1 MTSIAELGIRVDSG
15 DAVTAA
21 TDLDKLTDASKKTE
35 ESSKK
40 AGDAWGRSLSKIST
54 NTQQTVRELQ
64 LLNSKQEETARVLI
78 TVGQSIQQSAVAFAS
93 AASAMAAMRAQAEQA
108 NAAQA
113 VTAQTADKTAAAI
126 VKEAGALGEVATKI
140 APAVDALNKIDQA
153 NRKIIEGAARAPAL
167 IDTPVVN
174 AGAQALGKTR
184 VELEKTGATLE
195 KTGIS
200 AKQTAAALR
209 GVPAQF
215 TDIFV
220 SLQGGQAPLTV
231 LLQQGG
237 QLKDMFGG
245 IGPAARA
252 LGGYVAGLITPFT
265 ATAAAVAA
273 VGVAYYKGGEEA
285 REYQKALILTG
296 NAAGSSADSLAG
308 LAARVSATVGTTGA
322 AAAVLAQLAGSGK
335 IAGESLG
342 LVATAALQMRDATGR
357 AVEETIA
364 EFIKIAKDPVE
375 AAKILAEQ
383 YGAVTAGVYAQI
395 TALKEQ
401 GDTVGAA
408 RLLTDSYADTIN
420 SRTKEI
426 TQDLSL
432 IERGWKAVWGWTKQ
446 AGDAALSFGR
456 NASLSEQLASAE
468 SDLAKAEKI
477 MQNPIAAMGASNKRS
492 YEIAKSTVQALKDQI
507 QTQENINRAQGN
519 QAKQQRDAVLAMERV
534 DALTKSS
541 LSNEQKRN
549 KELADYQKD
558 LAKIRAANPND
569 ARLAQDVIDKNIQ
582 NIKDKNKDPATP
594 KGTPNLTA
602 FNDQKNALTAL
613 VASYDNAQKE
623 IEAQQRAGVISQE
636 AYSAQR
642 AVLIRAE
649 KDEVTQ
655 AYEAQISALE
665 ATRDKTST
673 TAAQRIQLDQRIAD
687 ARANMVKAQQTADS
701 ELAVLATN
709 EQGRLTKQAQAVKT
723 YTDALQQQVETLRS
737 QGARDAASLGMGDRA
752 RGLTSQ
758 QNAIDDRFNQQRLEL
773 ANQYGDGSRGM
784 SLDEYNQ
791 KLRALQ
797 TTQQDLR
804 ATVVSNYDAMTAA
817 QGDWTAGA
825 SAAWQNYQDN
835 ALNVAGQMKTAFT
848 SLFDGL
854 TDSVVDWAFG
864 ADESF
869 GDVLVSFGKM
879 ILKMELQA
887 AASSVFS
894 GASGG
899 SGSLLGSIG
908 TSLFSSVAGGSAS
921 LGATQAGYSS
931 NYFPQGRATG
941 GDVAPNTLYQVNE
954 KGPELYSQGGKSFLM
969 TGASGGS
976 VTPLTSGGAGMSA
989 STGGSPIQVSIA
1001 ISGDGGS
1008 QVSSNTAGMEQFGA
1022 EIGKFV
1028 ESKYKQLEAKSLG
1041 AQGNIRKA
1049 INGRA

>member
-21 TDLDKLTDASKKTE
+21 TDLDKLTDAGKKTE
-35 ESSKK
+35 EGSKK

-64 LLNSKQEETARVLI
+64 MLNSKQDETARVLI

-153 NRKIIEGAARAPAL
+153 NRKIIEGAGRAPAL

-195 KTGIS
+195 KTGIF

-252 LGGYVAGLITPFT
+252 MGGYVLGLVNPFT
-265 ATAAAVAA
+265 VAAAAA
-273 VGVAYYKGGEEA
+273 GVLTYAYYTGSEEA
-285 REYQKALILTG
+285 VKFQKALTLSG
-296 NAAGSSADSLAG
+296 NAAGTTSDE
-308 LAARVSATVGTTGA
+308 LAAMAKQVSMTVGTTGA
-322 AAAVLAQLAGSGK
+322 AAEVLATLASSGK
-335 IAGESLG
+335 IAAGSFESI
-342 LVATAALQMRDATGR
+342 TEAALQMERATGR
-357 AVEETIA
+357 AIDETVA
-364 EFIKIAKDPVE
+364 DFVKIAKDPVA
-375 AAKILAEQ
+375 AAKDLNEQ
-383 YGAVTAGVYAQI
+383 YNFLTAGVYAQI
-395 TALKEQ
+395 VALKEQ
-401 GDTVGAA
+401 GNTIGAA
-408 RLLTDSYADTIN
+408 KLLTDTYVDTIKN
-420 SRTKEI
+420 RSGEVTAN
-426 TQDLSL
+426 LS
-432 IERGWKAVWGWTKQ
+432 IWERGWKRLKAEIALTADAVKNVGRDEVLTKQ
-446 AGDAALSFGR
+446 ITLAQQRVAFAQDALKGNPSDTDAKKKLDES
-456 NASLSEQLASAE
+456 NAQLALLTKQR
-468 SDLAKAEKI
+468 D
-477 MQNPIAAMGASNKRS
+477 
-492 YEIAKSTVQALKDQI
+492 
-507 QTQENINRAQGN
+507 TQESLARAQGE
-519 QAKQQRDAVLAMERV
+519 QSKQQRDAISAMERV

-569 ARLAQDVIDKNIQ
+569 ARLAQGVIDKNIQ

-797 TTQQDLR
+797 ATQQDLR

-817 QGDWTAGA
+817 QSDWTAGA

-854 TDSVVDWAFG
+854 TDAAVDWAFG

-899 SGSLLGSIG
+899 SGSLLGTVGSSI
-908 TSLFSSVAGGSAS
+908 FSSYTGGAS
-921 LGATQAGYSS
+921 LGSTQAGYSS
-931 NYFPQGRATG
+931 TYFPQGRATG

-989 STGGSPIQVSIA
+989 SAGSSPIQVSIA
-1001 ISGDGGS
+1001 ITGDGGS

>member
-1 MTSIAELGIRVDSG
+1 M
-15 DAVTAA
+15 
-21 TDLDKLTDASKKTE
+21 
-35 ESSKK
+35 
-40 AGDAWGRSLSKIST
+40 
-54 NTQQTVRELQ
+54 
-64 LLNSKQEETARVLI
+64 
-78 TVGQSIQQSAVAFAS
+78 
-93 AASAMAAMRAQAEQA
+93 
-108 NAAQA
+108 
-113 VTAQTADKTAAAI
+113 
-126 VKEAGALGEVATKI
+126 
-140 APAVDALNKIDQA
+140 
-153 NRKIIEGAARAPAL
+153 
-167 IDTPVVN
+167 
-174 AGAQALGKTR
+174 
-184 VELEKTGATLE
+184 
-195 KTGIS
+195 S
-200 AKQTAAALR
+200 AKAMQAALR

-252 LGGYVAGLITPFT
+252 LGGYVASLVNPFT
-265 ATAAAVAA
+265 IAAAAA
-273 VGVAYYKGGEEA
+273 GGLALAYYKGSQEA
-285 REYQKALILTG
+285 DEYNKAIIFTG
-296 NAAGSSADSLAG
+296 NSAGTSAAQLAN
-308 LAARVSATVGTTGA
+308 LATQVGGTVGTTGA
-322 AAAVLAQLAGSGK
+322 AAEVLAKLAANGK
-335 IAGESLG
+335 IASGSFGEIT
-342 LVATAALQMRDATGR
+342 TAALEMEKATGR
-357 AVEETIA
+357 AIDETVA
-364 EFIKIAKDPVE
+364 DFSKIADDPVA
-375 AAKILAEQ
+375 AAKSLSEQ
-383 YGAVTAGVYAQI
+383 YGFLTASVYAQI
-395 TALKEQ
+395 VALKEQ
-401 GDTVGAA
+401 GDTIGAA
-408 RLLTDSYADTIN
+408 DLLTETYAQTIATRAGEVTANLGDIEAAWKAIKSAAAEALDATLNVGRPQSIDAQIANYQKIIDGRKGGGLASFFSDLGPDSDSTKFLEGQIKLLQQ
-420 SRTKEI
+420 SKKEI
-426 TQDLSL
+426 EDT
-432 IERGWKAVWGWTKQ
+432 
-446 AGDAALSFGR
+446 
-456 NASLSEQLASAE
+456 
-468 SDLAKAEKI
+468 AKAE
-477 MQNPIAAMGASNKRS
+477 GAR
-492 YEIAKSTVQALKDQI
+492 AKL
-507 QTQENINRAQGN
+507 
-519 QAKQQRDAVLAMERV
+519 QRDAISAMERV

-541 LSNEQKRN
+541 LSNEQKRT

-602 FNDQKNALTAL
+602 FNDEKNALTAL

-687 ARANMVKAQQTADS
+687 AQANMVKARQTADS

-797 TTQQDLR
+797 ATQQDLR

-825 SAAWQNYQDN
+825 TAAWQNYQDN

-854 TDSVVDWAFG
+854 TDAAVDWAFG

-908 TSLFSSVAGGSAS
+908 TSIFSSLAGGSAS

-931 NYFPQGRATG
+931 DFFPQGRRATG
-941 GDVAPNTLYQVNE
+941 GDVAPNTLYEVNE

-989 STGGSPIQVSIA
+989 SAGGSPIQVSIA
-1001 ISGDGGS
+1001 ITGDGGS

>member
-21 TDLDKLTDASKKTE
+21 TDLDKLTDAGKKTE
-35 ESSKK
+35 EGSKK

-64 LLNSKQEETARVLI
+64 LLNSKQDETARVLI

-126 VKEAGALGEVATKI
+126 VKEAGAFGEAATKI

-153 NRKIIEGAARAPAL
+153 NRKIIEGAGRAPAL

-184 VELEKTGATLE
+184 VELEKTGTTLD
-195 KTGIS
+195 KTGMS
-200 AKQTAAALR
+200 AKATAAALR

-265 ATAAAVAA
+265 AAAAAAAA
-273 VGVAYYKGGEEA
+273 VGVAYYKGGQEA
-285 REYQKALILTG
+285 QEYEKALILTG

-308 LAARVSATVGTTGA
+308 LASQVSATIGTTGA
-322 AAAVLAQLAGSGK
+322 AADVLAQLAGSGK
-335 IAGESLG
+335 IAGESFG

-357 AVEETIA
+357 AVEETIS

-375 AAKILAEQ
+375 AAKTLSEQ

-408 RLLTDSYADTIN
+408 RVLTESYADTIN
-420 SRTKEI
+420 TRTKEI
-426 TQDLSL
+426 TENLSL
-432 IERGWKAVWGWTKQ
+432 IEHGWKAVWGWTKQ

-477 MQNPIAAMGASNKRS
+477 MRNPIAAMGAANKSS

-507 QTQENINRAQGN
+507 QTQENIDKAQGN
-519 QAKQQRDAVLAMERV
+519 YNARQRQSVLSQETLNGQLRASATNAEKLQIRLKEIDKLASDSASGDGGRVYTTAELNQLRDAARKQFT
-534 DALTKSS
+534 DKPGAAKS
-541 LSNEQKRN
+541 
-549 KELADYQKD
+549 
-558 LAKIRAANPND
+558 
-569 ARLAQDVIDKNIQ
+569 V
-582 NIKDKNKDPATP
+582 
-594 KGTPNLTA
+594 NLTA
-602 FNDQKNALTAL
+602 FNDEKNALTTL

-642 AVLIRAE
+642 SVLIRAE

-723 YTDALQQQVETLRS
+723 YTDALQQQVETLRR

-784 SLDEYNQ
+784 SLDEYTQ

-854 TDSVVDWAFG
+854 TDAAVDWAFG

-899 SGSLLGSIG
+899 AGSLLGSIG
-908 TSLFSSVAGGSAS
+908 TSLFSSLAGGSGS
-921 LGATQAGYSS
+921 LGATQAGYSPS
-931 NYFPQGRATG
+931 YFPQGRATG

-954 KGPELYSQGGKSFLM
+954 NGPELYSQGGKSFLM
-969 TGASGGS
+969 TGANGGS
-976 VTPLTSGGAGMSA
+976 VTPLTSGGVGMSA
-989 STGGSPIQVSIA
+989 SAGGSPIQVSIA
-1001 ISGDGGS
+1001 ITGDGNS
-1008 QVSSNTAGMEQFGA
+1008 QVSSNTSGMEQFGA
-1022 EIGKFV
+1022 EIGRFV

>member
-15 DAVTAA
+15 EAADAAA
-21 TDLDKLTDASKKTE
+21 DLDKLTTAGTKAEKATAGVSSQSTKTE
-35 ESSKK
+35 KSLDELAAK
-40 AGDAWGRSLSKIST
+40 AR
-54 NTQQTVRELQ
+54 
-64 LLNSKQEETARVLI
+64 
-78 TVGQSIQQSAVAFAS
+78 
-93 AASAMAAMRAQAEQA
+93 QAE
-108 NAAQA
+108 AA
-113 VTAQTADKTAAAI
+113 TAGFTKQTDAA
-126 VKEAGALGEVATKI
+126 GM
-140 APAVDALNKIDQA
+140 
-153 NRKIIEGAARAPAL
+153 
-167 IDTPVVN
+167 
-174 AGAQALGKTR
+174 
-184 VELEKTGATLE
+184 
-195 KTGIS
+195 S
-200 AKQTAAALR
+200 AKATAAALR

-245 IGPAARA
+245 VLPAARA
-252 LGGYVAGLITPFT
+252 LGGYVLSLVTPFT
-265 ATAAAVAA
+265 AAAAAVAA
-273 VGVAYYKGGEEA
+273 LGVTYYRGSQEA
-285 REYQKALILTG
+285 VEYQKALILTG
-296 NAAGSSADSLAG
+296 RSAG
-308 LAARVSATVGTTGA
+308 LTADQLGGMAKQVSATVGTTGA
-322 AAAVLAQLAGSGK
+322 AAEVLTQLASSGS
-335 IAGESLG
+335 
-342 LVATAALQMRDATGR
+342 VASASFEGITEAALSMRQATGR

-364 EFIKIAKDPVE
+364 DFVKISKDPVTS
-375 AAKILAEQ
+375 AKELNEQ
-383 YGAVTAGVYAQI
+383 YGFLTASVYSQI
-395 TALKEQ
+395 VALKQQ
-401 GDTVGAA
+401 GDTTGAA
-408 RLLTDSYADTIN
+408 KLLTDTYIDTIKN
-420 SRTKEI
+420 RSSEVTEN
-426 TQDLSL
+426 LS
-432 IERGWKAVWGWTKQ
+432 IWERGWK
-446 AGDAALSFGR
+446 
-456 NASLSEQLASAE
+456 SLT
-468 SDLAKAEKI
+468 
-477 MQNPIAAMGASNKRS
+477 N
-492 YEIAKSTVQALKDQI
+492 EIARTVDATSNIGRGMPLAQRIADVQQKVAYAQSAVNADPDDTDAKEKLNNSR
-507 QTQENINRAQGN
+507 QELAFLT
-519 QAKQQRDAVLAMERV
+519 QQRDTQDAIAKAKALENTRQRDAISAMERV

-582 NIKDKNKDPATP
+582 NIKDKNKDPTTP

-602 FNDQKNALTAL
+602 FNDQRNALTAL

-709 EQGRLTKQAQAVKT
+709 EQGRLNKQAQAVKT
-723 YTDALQQQVETLRS
+723 YTDALQQQVEALRS

-854 TDSVVDWAFG
+854 TDAAVDWAFG

-899 SGSLLGSIG
+899 SGSLLGTVGSSI
-908 TSLFSSVAGGSAS
+908 FSSYTGGAS
-921 LGATQAGYSS
+921 LGSTQAGYSS
-931 NYFPQGRATG
+931 TYFPQGRATG

-954 KGPELYSQGGKSFLM
+954 NGPELYSQGGKSFLM

-976 VTPLTSGGAGMSA
+976 VTPLTSGGAGISA
-989 STGGSPIQVSIA
+989 SAGGSPIQVSIA
-1001 ISGDGGS
+1001 ITGDGGS

>member
-15 DAVTAA
+15 EAADAAA
-21 TDLDKLTDASKKTE
+21 DLDKLTAAGTKAEKSAAGVSSQSTKTEKSLEDLASK
-35 ESSKK
+35 
-40 AGDAWGRSLSKIST
+40 
-54 NTQQTVRELQ
+54 VR
-64 LLNSKQEETARVLI
+64 
-78 TVGQSIQQSAVAFAS
+78 
-93 AASAMAAMRAQAEQA
+93 QA
-108 NAAQA
+108 
-113 VTAQTADKTAAAI
+113 
-126 VKEAGALGEVATKI
+126 EVATAGFTKQT
-140 APAVDALNKIDQA
+140 DA
-153 NRKIIEGAARAPAL
+153 
-167 IDTPVVN
+167 
-174 AGAQALGKTR
+174 AGM
-184 VELEKTGATLE
+184 
-195 KTGIS
+195 S
-200 AKQTAAALR
+200 AKATAAALR

-245 IGPAARA
+245 IAPAAKA
-252 LGGYVAGLITPFT
+252 LGGYILGLVNPFT
-265 ATAAAVAA
+265 AAAAAA
-273 VGVAYYKGGEEA
+273 GGLALAYYKGSQEA
-285 REYQKALILTG
+285 DEYNKAIVFSG
-296 NAAGSSADSLAG
+296 NASGTSAGQLSV
-308 LAARVSATVGTTGA
+308 LAAQISATVGTTGA
-322 AAAVLAQLAGSGK
+322 AAEVLASLAANGK
-335 IAGESLG
+335 IASDSFGT
-342 LVATAALQMRDATGR
+342 VTQAALEMRDATGR
-357 AVEETIA
+357 AVEETVA
-364 EFIKIAKDPVE
+364 EFVKIAKDPVS
-375 AAKILAEQ
+375 AAKELNDQ
-383 YGAVTAGVYAQI
+383 YNFLTASVYSQI
-395 TALKEQ
+395 VALKQQ
-401 GDTVGAA
+401 GDTVGAVK
-408 RLLTDSYADTIN
+408 LLTDTYASTVETR
-420 SRTKEI
+420 SAEI
-426 TQDLSL
+426 TRNLGYIEAGWNGVKKAAAGALDATLSVGRSQTLEQQAEVLRKRLADDSTYTNIPVYGEDNPDMMNRGNTREQDESRLRFINL
-432 IERGWKAVWGWTKQ
+432 QIE
-446 AGDAALSFGR
+446 
-456 NASLSEQLASAE
+456 
-468 SDLAKAEKI
+468 AEKYRTGYV
-477 MQNPIAAMGASNKRS
+477 AER
-492 YEIAKSTVQALKDQI
+492 VRL
-507 QTQENINRAQGN
+507 EN
-519 QAKQQRDAVLAMERV
+519 DAISAMERV

-602 FNDQKNALTAL
+602 FNDEKNALTAL

-709 EQGRLTKQAQAVKT
+709 EQGRLNKQAQAVKT

-758 QNAIDDRFNQQRLEL
+758 QNATDDRFNQQRLEL

-784 SLDEYNQ
+784 NLDEYNQ

-797 TTQQDLR
+797 ATQQDLR

-825 SAAWQNYQDN
+825 TAAWQNYQDN
-835 ALNVAGQMKTAFT
+835 ALNVAGQIKTAFT

-854 TDSVVDWAFG
+854 TDAAVDWAFG

-931 NYFPQGRATG
+931 SYFPQGRATG

-976 VTPLTSGGAGMSA
+976 VTPLTSGGAGISA
-989 STGGSPIQVSIA
+989 SVGSSPIQVSIA
-1001 ISGDGGS
+1001 ITGDGGS

>member
-15 DAVTAA
+15 EAADAAA
-21 TDLDKLTDASKKTE
+21 DLDKLTAAGTKAEKATAGVSSQSTKTE
-35 ESSKK
+35 KSLDELAAK
-40 AGDAWGRSLSKIST
+40 AR
-54 NTQQTVRELQ
+54 
-64 LLNSKQEETARVLI
+64 
-78 TVGQSIQQSAVAFAS
+78 
-93 AASAMAAMRAQAEQA
+93 QAE
-108 NAAQA
+108 AA
-113 VTAQTADKTAAAI
+113 TAGFTKQTDAA
-126 VKEAGALGEVATKI
+126 GM
-140 APAVDALNKIDQA
+140 
-153 NRKIIEGAARAPAL
+153 
-167 IDTPVVN
+167 
-174 AGAQALGKTR
+174 
-184 VELEKTGATLE
+184 
-195 KTGIS
+195 S
-200 AKQTAAALR
+200 AKATAAALR

-245 IGPAARA
+245 VLPAARA
-252 LGGYVAGLITPFT
+252 LGGYVLSLVTPFT
-265 ATAAAVAA
+265 AAAAAVAA
-273 VGVAYYKGGEEA
+273 LGITYYRGSQEA
-285 REYQKALILTG
+285 VEYQKALILTG
-296 NAAGSSADSLAG
+296 RSAG
-308 LAARVSATVGTTGA
+308 LTADQLGGMAKQVSATVGTTGA
-322 AAAVLAQLAGSGK
+322 AAEVLTQLASSGS
-335 IAGESLG
+335 
-342 LVATAALQMRDATGR
+342 VASASFEGITEAALSMRQATGR

-364 EFIKIAKDPVE
+364 DFVKISKDPVTS
-375 AAKILAEQ
+375 AKELNEQ
-383 YGAVTAGVYAQI
+383 YGFLTASVYSQI
-395 TALKEQ
+395 VALKQQ
-401 GDTVGAA
+401 GDTTGAA
-408 RLLTDSYADTIN
+408 KLLTDTYIDTIKN
-420 SRTKEI
+420 RSSEVTEN
-426 TQDLSL
+426 LS
-432 IERGWKAVWGWTKQ
+432 IWERGWK
-446 AGDAALSFGR
+446 
-456 NASLSEQLASAE
+456 SLT
-468 SDLAKAEKI
+468 
-477 MQNPIAAMGASNKRS
+477 N
-492 YEIAKSTVQALKDQI
+492 EIARTVDATSNIGRGMPLAQRIADVQQKVAYAQSAVNADPDDTDAKEKLNNSR
-507 QTQENINRAQGN
+507 QELAFLT
-519 QAKQQRDAVLAMERV
+519 QQRDTQDAIAKAKALENTRQRDAISAMERV

-594 KGTPNLTA
+594 KGAPNLTA
-602 FNDQKNALTAL
+602 FNDEKNALTAL

-709 EQGRLTKQAQAVKT
+709 EQGRLNKQAQAVKT

-758 QNAIDDRFNQQRLEL
+758 QNGIDDRFNQQRLEL

-817 QGDWTAGA
+817 QEDWTAGA

-854 TDSVVDWAFG
+854 TDAAVDWAFG

-899 SGSLLGSIG
+899 FGSLLGSIG

-931 NYFPQGRATG
+931 SYFPQGRAAG

-976 VTPLTSGGAGMSA
+976 VTPLTSGGAGISA
-989 STGGSPIQVSIA
+989 SAGSSPIQVSIA
-1001 ISGDGGS
+1001 ITGDGGS